1 MDKEYESM
9 SAWWD
14 ASVLAYRDCIAVEL
28 ADKQYSYGEIDELAS
43 QFAAHLSVCQTKK
56 NDIFAIYS
64 TKTVDYVV
72 CILAVWKISCAFIP
86 IDVELPAERIKYM
99 LAVGQIENVIVEN
112 SHTWMKG
119 WNQISTDTLH
129 RNLENKL
136 KIGYITPSRADTAY
150 VIFTSGSTGDPK
162 GVNISAGSLTNFI
175 TAMRMVL
182 PVAEG
187 DRFLSI
193 TTVSFD
199 ISIME
204 LFLPLC
210 TGATLV
216 LATKR
221 IQVDMNQLRKTLT
234 NKGITV
240 MQATPVTWK
249 MLLGSGWKNPEDMK
263 ILCGGEAM
271 NPELAEKLLS
281 CSSHVYNLYGPTET
295 TIWSSVMRVKNPS
308 DIHLGNPVLNTQ
320 FYILDENRKEAD
332 KGELYIGGAGVA
344 KGYYGRPDLTEE
356 RFTYLPGK
364 PRERVYRTGDMVERR
379 NGNYY
384 FLGRADYQLKIN
396 GYRIEPAEIE
406 QAALRLTEVSEAV
419 AVPDTETKIL
429 YLFIKADTEISG
441 DKIAEFLKGA
451 LPVYMIPHHIV
462 FTDTLPRTFNQKIDR
477 KKLIGYYRNK
487 QANSSDISLLTE
499 LWKQVLK
506 REDIEA
512 DVSYIEYAPDSLSMV
527 TLCNSMN
534 TAGFLISFDDLIR
547 LGSINQIY
555 KYLEGSKIVDSVV
568 ELSESAIDFTRR
580 FGEGEIN
587 GVPYHLSELQK
598 AMLFDLQFYAGKFN
612 FIESY
617 TIVMKNRSGR
627 AERLNDAI
635 YQVTSMAEVLKSIY
649 YFDKRGNNMGIY
661 IPHLKLCKNTV
672 KHYEN
677 DDEAK
682 LACAALAGYGDVNK
696 TAMISSIHAGCD
708 NIYLNIRYHHIR
720 LDMDTFY
727 GLLCEMLEK
736 AIEGDEINCLF
747 SHEDG
752 KYFGDNDSTIVL
764 NEMLS
769 EELYQ
774 FCKKR
779 RIRLGVFL
787 QWFIIYSFFE
797 STGKE
802 ELVYSVVLKDW
813 SVNSRY
819 CGNNIRVLPVKTGKE
834 DCRDVFS
841 YQNQFDTSLN
851 KCEIY
856 NSEKNILFIVNYVQQ
871 RAKIMNHLRKY
882 GLLEVQHSESNI
894 FLCNIIINIDSDK
907 IKITSYDN
915 SGIAGKFRL
924 YDMAEKLKTYLDLE
938 AEGTND
944 TEENAQDETF

>member
-1 MDKEYESM
+1 MIKEYESM

-14 ASVLAYRDCIAVEL
+14 ASVLAYRDCIAVES
-28 ADKQYSYGEIDELAS
+28 ADKQYSYGEIDELACR
-43 QFAAHLSVCQTKK
+43 FAAHLSVCQTKK
-56 NDIFAIYS
+56 NEIFAICS
-64 TKTVDYVV
+64 AKTVDYVV

-99 LAVGQIENVIVEN
+99 LDVGQIDNVIVEN
-112 SHTWMKG
+112 SHSWLKG
-119 WNQISTDTLH
+119 RNQISMDTLH
-129 RNLENKL
+129 RNPENNL
-136 KIGYITPSRADTAY
+136 KSRYITPLHVDTAY
-150 VIFTSGSTGDPK
+150 VIFTSGSTGNPK
-162 GVNISAGSLTNFI
+162 GVDISAGNLTNFI
-175 TAMRMVL
+175 TAMRRVL

-221 IQVDMNQLRKTLT
+221 MQIDMNQLKKTLT

-249 MLLGSGWKNPEDMK
+249 MLLGSGWKNPKDMI

-271 NPELAEKLLS
+271 STELAGELRS
-281 CSSHVYNLYGPTET
+281 CSSFVYNLYGPTET
-295 TIWSSVMRVKNPS
+295 TIWSSVMRIKNPY

-332 KGELYIGGAGVA
+332 EGELYIGGAGVA

-356 RFTYLPGK
+356 RFTYLSGK
-364 PRERVYRTGDMVERR
+364 PGERVYRTGDMVERK

-396 GYRIEPAEIE
+396 GYRIEPEEIE
-406 QAALRLTEVSEAV
+406 QAVLRLTEVSEAV
-419 AVPDTETKIL
+419 AVPDTETKTL
-429 YLFIKADTEISG
+429 YLFVKADTEISG
-441 DKIAEFLKGA
+441 DQIAESLKEA
-451 LPVYMIPHHIV
+451 LPAYMIPHHIV
-462 FTDTLPRTFNQKIDR
+462 LTDTFPRTFNQKIDR
-477 KKLIGYYRNK
+477 KKLIGYYLNK
-487 QANSSDISLLTE
+487 QANSYDISLLTE

-506 REDIEA
+506 REDIET
-512 DVSYIEYAPDSLSMV
+512 DVSYTEYAPDSLSMI
-527 TLCNSMN
+527 TLCSRMN

-547 LGSINQIY
+547 LGTINQIY
-555 KYLEGSKIVDSVV
+555 KYLERSNTVGSVV
-568 ELSESAIDFTRR
+568 ELSQGAIAFARR
-580 FGEGEIN
+580 YGQGEIN

-598 AMLFDLQFYAGKFN
+598 AMLFELQFYAENSN

-635 YQVTSMAEVLKSIY
+635 DQASSMAEVLKSIY
-649 YFDKRGNNMGIY
+649 YFDKRGNSIGIY

-682 LACAALAGYGDVNK
+682 LACGVLAEYGDVNK
-696 TAMISSIHAGCD
+696 IAMISSIHAGCD
-708 NIYLNIRYHHIR
+708 HIYLNIRYHHIR

-727 GLLCEMLEK
+727 GLLCEMLKK
-736 AIEGDEINCLF
+736 AIEGEEINRL
-747 SHEDG
+747 SLHEDEN
-752 KYFGDNDSTIVL
+752 YFGDNDSTIVL
-764 NEMLS
+764 NEMLR
-769 EELYQ
+769 EELSQ

-779 RIRLGVFL
+779 RIRLGAFL
-787 QWFIIYSFFE
+787 QWFIICSFFK

-813 SVNSRY
+813 SMDYRY
-819 CGNNIRVLPVKTGKE
+819 CGNNIRVLPVKTRKK
-834 DCRDVFS
+834 DCLDVFN

-851 KCEIY
+851 KCKKY

-871 RAKIMNHLRKY
+871 SAERMNHLSKY
-882 GLLEVQHSESNI
+882 GLLEVQHTESNS
-894 FLCNIIINIDSDK
+894 FQCNIVINIESDK
-907 IKITSYDN
+907 IKITPYGN

-924 YDMAEKLKTYLDLE
+924 NDMAENLKTYLHLE

-944 TEENAQDETF
+944 KEKNAQDETF